1 MPRRCGDCRNMDV
14 PLRLPLRP
22 LCKPG
27 DDWVDDWVMEVER
40 GGLDSVASVGE
51 GEDVAPFMVLV
62 DLDELLLDAADL
74 ERLD

>member
-1 MPRRCGDCRNMDV
+1 
-14 PLRLPLRP
+14 
-22 LCKPG
+22 
-27 DDWVDDWVMEVER
+27 MEDEE
-40 GGLDSVASVGE
+40 GGLDSVDSVGE